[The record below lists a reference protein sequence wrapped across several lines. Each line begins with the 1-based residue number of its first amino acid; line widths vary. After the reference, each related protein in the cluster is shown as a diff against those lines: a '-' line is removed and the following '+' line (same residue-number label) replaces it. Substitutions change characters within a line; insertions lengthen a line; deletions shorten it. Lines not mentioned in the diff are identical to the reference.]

1 MRKGVEKLTKQKE
14 GKERLKTTG
23 EATEEGRREVKEA
36 TEG

>member
-14 GKERLKTTG
+14 KGKERLKTTK
-23 EATEEGRREVKEA
+23 EGRREVKEA